1 MAKKR
6 KETESEKEIDFKMPK
21 FDKEKFIKD
30 EKQKIRI
37 TVISFIFGIL
47 IALISFGFWALLRGN
62 DFRWELVLLFGV
74 FSAAWLR
81 YIFTKLNIDLTE
93 LGRRG
98 FFTSYAFY
106 FFTWLLVLIVLVNP
120 PFYDDESPNM
130 ELVVLPNAQ
139 ELGGTIKIIA
149 RITDNV
155 GVNIDGINFSLED
168 PNGVVSYPMDFTFND
183 NIFQYVYEN
192 NDNIIGNFE
201 FMIDVMDISGI
212 KIDSEKGLG
221 SFEYSNDVIKL
232 PSPTGANDPSGV
244 DVTYATEIIFDV
256 KSNISRFFYKIN
268 NESEINA
275 TKDGDYYKTTPKIK
289 GWKKGSDI
297 TLNAYS
303 EIIFYFD
310 NLDTEFNNTIIDSD
324 TYYFNVSNVAEIGID
339 DPPEI
344 ELPHPR
350 FVQVP
355 GFEIIVFII
364 SLIIMLF
371 ILRFYKKDIR
381 K

>member
-6 KETESEKEIDFKMPK
+6 KETESEKEVDFKMPK
-21 FDKEKFIKD
+21 FDKEKFIKN

-47 IALISFGFWALLRGN
+47 IALISFGFWTLLRGN

-81 YIFTKLNIDLTE
+81 YIFTKLNFDFSE

-98 FFTSYAFY
+98 FLTSYAFY

-120 PFYDDESPNM
+120 PFYDDESPNI
-130 ELVVLPNAQ
+130 ELAVLPNAQ
-139 ELGGTIKIIA
+139 ELGGTIKIVA

-168 PNGVVSYPMDFTFND
+168 PNGVVYYPEDFTFED
-183 NIFQYVYEN
+183 DIFQYIYEN
-192 NDNIIGNFE
+192 NENIIGTFE
-201 FMIDVMDISGI
+201 FMINVMDISGI

-221 SFEYSNDVIKL
+221 LFKYDNDIIKL
-232 PSPTGANDPSGV
+232 PDPAGANNSSGV
-244 DVTYATEIIFDV
+244 DVLYTTDIIFDV
-256 KSNISRFFYKIN
+256 KSNVSRFFYKIN
-268 NESEINA
+268 NESEINV
-275 TKDGDYYKTTPKIK
+275 TKDGEYFKTSPKIK
-289 GWKKGSDI
+289 GWKKGSDV
-297 TLNAYS
+297 TLNAFA

-324 TYYFNVSNVAEIGID
+324 TYYFNVSNDPEIGDD
-339 DPPEI
+339 DPPKI

-355 GFEIIVFII
+355 GFEIVVFII
-364 SLIIMLF
+364 SLVIILF
-371 ILRFYKKDIR
+371 ILRFYKKDI
-381 K
+381 KK